1 MMEMIILYLYHI
13 QIRFADS
20 GDAPA
25 AQEVPKNADPL
36 EHATEHYVD
45 ENTQPEIPEG
55 APEKE

>member
-1 MMEMIILYLYHI
+1 MIILYLYHI